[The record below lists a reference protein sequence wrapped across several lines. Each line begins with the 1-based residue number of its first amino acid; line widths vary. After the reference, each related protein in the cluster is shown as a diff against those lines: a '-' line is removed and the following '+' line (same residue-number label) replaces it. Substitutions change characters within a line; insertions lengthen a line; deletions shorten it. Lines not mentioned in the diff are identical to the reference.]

1 MKKCHIVANIM
12 ISLFTSPL
20 DVALG
25 LSQRARSAR
34 LAADL
39 TQAGLAS
46 RAGVSVGSLKRFEQ
60 TGAASLDAVIRIAIA
75 LRLEQG
81 FDSVFAPP
89 RLSSLDEIAAPK
101 KVRKRGRRS

>member
-1 MKKCHIVANIM
+1 MAA
-12 ISLFTSPL
+12 LFLSSS
-20 DVALG
+20 DIALA
-25 LSQRARSAR
+25 LCQRARAAR
-34 LAADL
+34 LAANF

-46 RAGVSVGSLKRFEQ
+46 RAGVSVASLKRFEQ

-81 FDSVFAPP
+81 FDTVLSAPQ
-89 RLSSLDEIAAPK
+89 LNSLDEIVATA